1 MPIVTIQPKPAELK
15 IANCKKINGVIESFF
30 IDYCFVGAWFKS
42 EVPTINESFIRFDIM
57 KYIPQNVAVK
67 KATMMLYPNSS
78 SGMEIPNNSVDGIHT
93 VAVYELTSHFADGG
107 VVDTASY
114 PSYDPAIID
123 QKEFPESTWFEF
135 DVSSTVQKIV
145 NGEHENF
152 GFTLKPLP
160 LSVPVGSNFFY
171 KYNGKQGGTIP
182 QELCA
187 KIVIEYTDALIT
199 PNNLYPD
206 NVKYKKDEEITFSWN
221 FNGYEVSDR
230 QKFFELQYK
239 INTGDWVTVTQTTSN
254 QYYTFAANTFT
265 AGTVTWKVKTTDN
278 NNTTSLYSN
287 DASFTVVNPP
297 VKPTITNDATVT
309 TAKPTI
315 TWTSTNQ
322 KGYHIKIKDAE
333 NNVIWQDNNE
343 NSTAKSKAIDIIL
356 KNTKTYTIE
365 LKIIDS
371 NGFWSEAATKNVIIS
386 VSSPV
391 KPKMT
396 LKAID
401 KKAGKT
407 TFIINANDLSFYEI
421 FRKAEKE
428 DNYIKIAT
436 NKTETNYSDYT
447 QASGR
452 SYTYFVRAYNA
463 VYGFTDSNLITA
475 ILSIDN
481 SIISLVSDPQKYIN
495 LEVRNVKQSSKAI
508 DVKYNKYTGRINN
521 IPEFGEFEEESIS
534 LEFETFNKFEFE
546 TLQDLI
552 DKKET
557 LLYRDEQGKKLY
569 GTIASLQIDEDKNMD
584 YWVYSFDFKKSDFN
598 EEVR

>member
-1 MPIVTIQPKPAELK
+1 MPIVTIQPKPSELK

-57 KYIPQNVAVK
+57 KYIPENVAVK

-114 PSYDPAIID
+114 PSYNSTIID

-135 DVSSTVQKIV
+135 DISSTVQKIV
-145 NGEHENF
+145 NGEQENF

-171 KYNGKQGGTIP
+171 KYNGKQSGTIP

-199 PNNLYPD
+199 PNNLYPE
-206 NVKYKKDEEITFSWN
+206 NVKYKKDEEITFFWN
-221 FNGYEVSDR
+221 FNGYNISDR
-230 QKFFELQYK
+230 QKSFELQYK
-239 INTGDWVTVTQTTSN
+239 INTGDWVIVTQTTNN
-254 QYYTFAANTFT
+254 QYYTFAVNTFT
-265 AGTVTWKVKTTDN
+265 AGTITWRVKTTDN

-287 DASFTVVNPP
+287 ESTFTVVNPP

-322 KGYHIKIKDAE
+322 KGYHIKIIDDE

-356 KNTKTYTIE
+356 ENTKTYTIE

-371 NGFWSEAATKNVIIS
+371 NGFWSEAEAKIINIIVNVPS
-386 VSSPV
+386 
-391 KPKMT
+391 KPKIVPNT
-396 LKAID
+396 IDAI
-401 KKAGKT
+401 AGV
-407 TFIINANDLSFYEI
+407 LSFSINRDADVVFYDVY
-421 FRKAEKE
+421 R
-428 DNYIKIAT
+428 DDVRIASLQT
-436 NKTETNYSDYT
+436 NDAFLDYT
-447 QASGR
+447 CISDHQHI
-452 SYTYFVRAYNA
+452 YFVRGYNSQ
-463 VYGFTDSNLITA
+463 YGFTDSLSVVRTINIKNM
-475 ILSIDN
+475 ILSRVLDYKDYTVLKYNPGKDN
-481 SIISLVSDPQKYIN
+481 SYRVERELMTFAGRADP
-495 LEVRNVKQSSKAI
+495 V
-508 DVKYNKYTGRINN
+508 
-521 IPEFGEFEEESIS
+521 PEFGEHEHDEIKIS
-534 LEFETFNKFEFE
+534 CFVKKLDDALEVKNMVSR
-546 TLQDLI
+546 
-552 DKKET
+552 KET
-557 LLYRDEQGKKLY
+557 MLYRDSKGRKMFGTVGQLNISEDMRGKINIDFTFTK
-569 GTIASLQIDEDKNMD
+569 AS
-584 YWVYSFDFKKSDFN
+584 YN
-598 EEVR
+598 EVI